1 MHSAIQRLRSALG
14 QAGAGLIGTRPPGYV
29 LQLGDSGFDVREFE
43 VLAAR
48 GRAAAQTGA
57 WAQAAGLLREAL
69 GLWRGEAL
77 ADVPS
82 QLLRQRE
89 VPPLEDLRLQVLG
102 TRIDADLA
110 LGRHGEVVAELRQL
124 VAAHPLWE
132 HFHAQLMLGLYRSGR
147 QGDALAAYQDVRRVL
162 AGELGVDPGPEL
174 RLLQQQILAA
184 DPALVLGNG
193 AATTSGPPAPATP
206 GPIVAG
212 TPGTSAPATPGPA
225 AAGTPGAPAP
235 HMPGQTAAPT
245 SGSTTAASPG
255 TPAPATPGTPAPAT
269 SRAPTRAAPGAAD
282 PPASR
287 LPGPTAPGM
296 LDPPATGT
304 LDPGAT
310 VTLGPDATGTPG
322 SGSWPADEPS
332 AGAAPSPVVPRQLPV
347 AARHFA
353 GRAGALAALAGV
365 AAEAGGADGTSRAM
379 VISVIEG
386 TAGIGKTAL
395 AVHFAQ
401 QVAGD
406 FPDGQLYVNLRGF
419 DPAGPPMPPGESIR
433 IFLDALGVRAAEL
446 PASLEAQ
453 AGLYR
458 SLLAGRR
465 MLVLLDNARD
475 AGQVR
480 PLLPGSPGCLV
491 LVTSRSQLTG
501 LAAAEGAMPLALDLL
516 THDEAHEL
524 LAARLGGDRLAADRA
539 AAQELIGLCARL
551 PLALAIA
558 AARAATQPALPLAA
572 LAAELRD
579 ATGRL
584 DALDAGDAA
593 ASVRAVFSWSYQQLD
608 PAAARMFRLLG
619 LHPGP
624 AIGAPAAAS
633 LAGLPLR
640 QARPVLA
647 ELTRANLLAEP
658 DPGRFT
664 FHDLLR
670 AYAAERA
677 QADEDDAERHA
688 AVQRMLDHYLHTAC
702 PAALLIHPTS
712 KTITPPPLQPGVEP
726 QRLPD
731 IGQAQAWFEAER
743 RVLMGVAAQA
753 LEAGFYAHAWQI
765 AWALGRFLDLLGHWD
780 DWGAAEQ
787 IALAAT
793 ERLGDRGAQ
802 AFAHW
807 QFGWARTRLGDPED
821 AYAHLEQA
829 LSIYTELGDRAGA
842 ADAHISFGVTL
853 EKQGRDADALS
864 HTRQALDLFTAAS
877 DRAGQALALNGI
889 GWLHIKLGDYRQ
901 ALISCGQALELFQEL
916 GYPRLEADIWDSLG
930 YAHHHLGEYAESAA
944 CYQRALGLYREIG
957 DRWAQAETL
966 GHIGDTRQAAG
977 QPNGARAAWEEALAI
992 FDNLHHPDAGQIRAK
1007 LAGLGAEPAT

>member
-1 MHSAIQRLRSALG
+1 VLVVDFGLLGPLTVSDGARPVAVSAPRQRVLLATLLLSAGRVVSVDTLAEVLWDGEPPAGARGAMHSAIQRLRSALG
-14 QAGAGLIGTRPPGYV
+14 PAGAGLIGTRPPGYV

-48 GRAAAQTGA
+48 GRAAAQAGA
-57 WAQAAGLLREAL
+57 WAQAAGLLRGAL

-89 VPPLEDLRLQVLG
+89 APPLEDLRLQVLG
-102 TRIDADLA
+102 ARIDADLA

-147 QGDALAAYQDVRRVL
+147 QGDALAAYQDARRVL
-162 AGELGVDPGPEL
+162 ASELGVDPGPEL

-184 DPALVLGNG
+184 G
-193 AATTSGPPAPATP
+193 
-206 GPIVAG
+206 
-212 TPGTSAPATPGPA
+212 SADGPGPA
-225 AAGTPGAPAP
+225 GPGAQ
-235 HMPGQTAAPT
+235 PGPDGATAM
-245 SGSTTAASPG
+245 
-255 TPAPATPGTPAPAT
+255 
-269 SRAPTRAAPGAAD
+269 RAP
-282 PPASR
+282 
-287 LPGPTAPGM
+287 
-296 LDPPATGT
+296 
-304 LDPGAT
+304 
-310 VTLGPDATGTPG
+310 
-322 SGSWPADEPS
+322 
-332 AGAAPSPVVPRQLPV
+332 VPRQLPV

-353 GRAGALAALAGV
+353 GRAGALAALAGL
-365 AAEAGGADGTSRAM
+365 AAEAGGADGASRAM

-395 AVHFAQ
+395 AVHFAH

-419 DPAGPPMPPGESIR
+419 DPAGPPMTPGEAIR
-433 IFLDALGVRAAEL
+433 IFLDALGVRAAQL

-453 AGLYR
+453 SGLYR

-480 PLLPGSPGCLV
+480 PLLPASPGCLV

-516 THDEAHEL
+516 TGDEAHEL
-524 LAARLGGDRLAADRA
+524 LAARLGGDRLAAEPA

-558 AARAATQPALPLAA
+558 AARAAAQPALPLGG
-572 LAAELRD
+572 LAGELRD
-579 ATGRL
+579 AGGRL

-608 PAAARMFRLLG
+608 AAAARMFRLLG

-624 AIGAPAAAS
+624 GIGAPAAAS
-633 LAGLPLR
+633 LAGLPPR
-640 QARPVLA
+640 QARAVLA
-647 ELTRANLLAEP
+647 ELTRAHLLAEQA
-658 DPGRFT
+658 PGRFA

-677 QADEDDAERHA
+677 QADEDDADRHA
-688 AVQRMLDHYLHTAC
+688 AIHRMLDHYLHTAH

-712 KTITPPPLQPGVEP
+712 RKITPPPLQPGVEP
-726 QRLPD
+726 QCLAD

-743 RVLMGVAAQA
+743 QALMGAATQA
-753 LEAGFYAHAWQI
+753 LEAAFYTHAWQI

-780 DWGAAEQ
+780 DWIAAEQ

-793 ERLGDRGAQ
+793 ERLGDRAAQ

-807 QFGWARTRLGDPED
+807 QFGYARARLGDHGD
-821 AYAHLEQA
+821 AHAHLEQA

-842 ADAHISFGVTL
+842 ADAHTALGVTL
-853 EKQGRDADALS
+853 EEQGRDADALG
-864 HTRQALDLFTAAS
+864 HTRQALELFTAAG

-901 ALISCGQALELFQEL
+901 ALTSCGQALELFQEL

-930 YAHHHLGEYAESAA
+930 YAHHHLGDHAESAA
-944 CYQRALGLYREIG
+944 CYQRALALYREIG
-957 DRWAQAETL
+957 DRYARAVTL
-966 GHIGDTRQAAG
+966 DHFGDTCHAAG
-977 QPNGARAAWEEALAI
+977 RPDEARAAWEEALAI
-992 FDNLHHPDAGQIRAK
+992 LDDLRHPDAGQVRAK
-1007 LAGLGAEPAT
+1007 LASLGAAPGS

>member
-1 MHSAIQRLRSALG
+1 VLVVDFGLLGPLTVSDGARPVAVSAPRQRVLLATLLLSAGRVVSVDTLAEVLWDGEPPAGARGAMHSAIQRLRSALG
-14 QAGAGLIGTRPPGYV
+14 PAGAGLIGTRPPGYV

-48 GRAAAQTGA
+48 GRAAAQAGA
-57 WAQAAGLLREAL
+57 WAQAAGLLRGAL

-89 VPPLEDLRLQVLG
+89 APPLEDLRLQVLG
-102 TRIDADLA
+102 ARIDADLA

-147 QGDALAAYQDVRRVL
+147 QGDALAAYQDARRVL
-162 AGELGVDPGPEL
+162 ASELGVDPGPEL

-184 DPALVLGNG
+184 G
-193 AATTSGPPAPATP
+193 
-206 GPIVAG
+206 
-212 TPGTSAPATPGPA
+212 SADGPGPA
-225 AAGTPGAPAP
+225 GPGAQ
-235 HMPGQTAAPT
+235 PGPDGATAM
-245 SGSTTAASPG
+245 
-255 TPAPATPGTPAPAT
+255 
-269 SRAPTRAAPGAAD
+269 RAP
-282 PPASR
+282 
-287 LPGPTAPGM
+287 
-296 LDPPATGT
+296 
-304 LDPGAT
+304 
-310 VTLGPDATGTPG
+310 
-322 SGSWPADEPS
+322 
-332 AGAAPSPVVPRQLPV
+332 VPRQLPV

-365 AAEAGGADGTSRAM
+365 AAEAGGADGASRAM

-395 AVHFAQ
+395 AVHFAH

-419 DPAGPPMPPGESIR
+419 DPAGPPMTPGEAIR
-433 IFLDALGVRAAEL
+433 IFLDALGVRAAQL

-453 AGLYR
+453 SGLYR

-480 PLLPGSPGCLV
+480 PLLPASPGCLV

-516 THDEAHEL
+516 TGDEAHEL
-524 LAARLGGDRLAADRA
+524 LAARLGGDRLAAEPV

-558 AARAATQPALPLAA
+558 AARAAAQPALPLGG
-572 LAAELRD
+572 LAGELRD
-579 ATGRL
+579 AGGRL

-608 PAAARMFRLLG
+608 AAAARMFRLLG

-624 AIGAPAAAS
+624 GIGAPAAAS
-633 LAGLPLR
+633 LAGLPPR
-640 QARPVLA
+640 QARAVLA
-647 ELTRANLLAEP
+647 ELTRAHLLAEQA
-658 DPGRFT
+658 PGRFA

-677 QADEDDAERHA
+677 QADEDDADRHA
-688 AVQRMLDHYLHTAC
+688 AIHRMLDHYLHTAH

-712 KTITPPPLQPGVEP
+712 RKITPPPLQPGVEP
-726 QRLPD
+726 QCLAD

-743 RVLMGVAAQA
+743 QALMGAATQA
-753 LEAGFYAHAWQI
+753 LEAAFYTHAWQI

-780 DWGAAEQ
+780 DWIAAEQ

-793 ERLGDRGAQ
+793 ERLGDRAAQ

-807 QFGWARTRLGDPED
+807 QFGYARARLGDHGD
-821 AYAHLEQA
+821 AHAHLEQA

-842 ADAHISFGVTL
+842 ADAHTALGVTL
-853 EKQGRDADALS
+853 EEQGRDADALG
-864 HTRQALDLFTAAS
+864 HTRQALELFAAAG

-901 ALISCGQALELFQEL
+901 ALTSCGQALELFQEL

-930 YAHHHLGEYAESAA
+930 YAHHHLGDHAESAA
-944 CYQRALGLYREIG
+944 CYQRALALYREIG
-957 DRWAQAETL
+957 DRYARAVTL
-966 GHIGDTRQAAG
+966 DHFGDTCHAAG
-977 QPNGARAAWEEALAI
+977 RPDEARAAWEEALAI
-992 FDNLHHPDAGQIRAK
+992 LDDLRHPDAGQVRAK
-1007 LAGLGAEPAT
+1007 LASLGAAPGS

>member
-1 MHSAIQRLRSALG
+1 VLVVDFGLLGPLTVSDGARPVAVSAPRQRVLLAALLLSAGRVVSVDTLAEVLWDGEPPAGARGAMHSAIQRLRSALG
-14 QAGAGLIGTRPPGYV
+14 PAGPGLIGTRPPGYV
-29 LQLGDSGFDVREFE
+29 LQLGDGGFDVREFG
-43 VLAAR
+43 VLAAQ
-48 GRAAAQTGA
+48 GRAAAQAGA

-77 ADVPS
+77 ADVRS

-102 TRIDADLA
+102 ARIDADLA
-110 LGRHGEVVAELRQL
+110 LGRHGEVVSELRQL

-184 DPALVLGNG
+184 DPGLVLTGNG
-193 AATTSGPPAPATP
+193 AAAP
-206 GPIVAG
+206 GPLDPSATD
-212 TPGTSAPATPGPA
+212 TPAPA
-225 AAGTPGAPAP
+225 AAG
-235 HMPGQTAAPT
+235 AA
-245 SGSTTAASPG
+245 GEAGRAASGP
-255 TPAPATPGTPAPAT
+255 
-269 SRAPTRAAPGAAD
+269 PGAAGRGTPD
-282 PPASR
+282 
-287 LPGPTAPGM
+287 GTAP
-296 LDPPATGT
+296 
-304 LDPGAT
+304 
-310 VTLGPDATGTPG
+310 GTPG
-322 SGSWPADEPS
+322 SVGRPADE
-332 AGAAPSPVVPRQLPV
+332 AGTEAARSPVVPRQLPV

-353 GRAGALAALAGV
+353 GRAGALTMLAGL
-365 AAEAGGADGTSRAM
+365 AAEAGGADGASRAM

-386 TAGIGKTAL
+386 TAGVGKTAL
-395 AVHFAQ
+395 AVHFAH

-419 DPAGPPMPPGESIR
+419 DPAGPPMTPGEAIR
-433 IFLDALGVRAAEL
+433 IFLDALGVRAAQL
-446 PASLEAQ
+446 PSSLEAQ

-480 PLLPGSPGCLV
+480 PLLPASPGCLV

-516 THDEAHEL
+516 TAGEAQEL
-524 LAARLGGDRLAADRA
+524 LAARLGGDRLAADPA
-539 AAQELIGLCARL
+539 AVQELIGLCARL

-558 AARAATQPALPLAA
+558 AARAATQPALPVAG

-579 ATGRL
+579 AGGRL
-584 DALDAGDAA
+584 DALDVGDAA

-608 PAAARMFRLLG
+608 AAAARMFRLLG

-624 AIGAPAAAS
+624 GIGAPAAAS
-633 LAGLPLR
+633 LAGLPPR
-640 QARPVLA
+640 QARAALA
-647 ELTRANLLAEP
+647 ALTRAHLLAEQA
-658 DPGRFT
+658 PGRFT

-677 QADEDDAERHA
+677 QADEGDAGRHA
-688 AVQRMLDHYLHTAC
+688 AVRRMLDHYLHTAC

-712 KTITPPPLQPGVEP
+712 RTVSPPPPQPDVAP
-726 QRLPD
+726 QRLAD

-743 RVLMGVAAQA
+743 QVLMGVATQA
-753 LEAGFYAHAWQI
+753 LEAGFYTHAWQI

-780 DWGAAEQ
+780 DWVAAER
-787 IALAAT
+787 IALTAT
-793 ERLGDRGAQ
+793 ERLGDRAAQ

-807 QFGWARTRLGDPED
+807 QFGYARARLGDPED
-821 AYAHLEQA
+821 AHAHLEQA
-829 LSIYTELGDRAGA
+829 LSTYTELGDRAGTA
-842 ADAHISFGVTL
+842 NVHISLGVTL
-853 EKQGRDADALS
+853 EQQGRDADALG
-864 HTRQALDLFTAAS
+864 HTRQALELFTAEG
-877 DRAGQALALNGI
+877 DRAGEALALNGI

-901 ALISCGQALELFQEL
+901 ALASCGQALELFQEL

-930 YAHHHLGEYAESAA
+930 YARHHLGDHAASAA

-966 GHIGDTRQAAG
+966 GHIGDTRYAAG
-977 QPNGARAAWEEALAI
+977 QPDEARVAWEEALAI
-992 FDNLHHPDAGQIRAK
+992 LDHLRHPDAGQIRAK
-1007 LAGLGAEPAT
+1007 LDGLGADPAT

>member
-1 MHSAIQRLRSALG
+1 MCPPPETATRPGSRIAVRPGAVAYRWLTDGSPHQVGYGSCSECDRDPLGAAAGTAPGRVLVVDFGLLGPLTVSDGARPVAVSAPRQRVLLATLLLNAGRVVGVDTLAEVLWDGEPPAGARGAMHSAIQRLRSALG
-14 QAGAGLIGTRPPGYV
+14 PAGAGLIGTRPPGYV

-48 GRAAAQTGA
+48 GRAAAQAGA
-57 WAQAAGLLREAL
+57 WEQAAGLLREAL

-89 VPPLEDLRLQVLG
+89 APPLEDLRLQVLG
-102 TRIDADLA
+102 ARIDADLA

-174 RLLQQQILAA
+174 KLLQQQILTA
-184 DPALVLGNG
+184 DPAP
-193 AATTSGPPAPATP
+193 GPPAAQP
-206 GPIVAG
+206 GPG
-212 TPGTSAPATPGPA
+212 DA
-225 AAGTPGAPAP
+225 AAMWA
-235 HMPGQTAAPT
+235 
-245 SGSTTAASPG
+245 
-255 TPAPATPGTPAPAT
+255 
-269 SRAPTRAAPGAAD
+269 
-282 PPASR
+282 
-287 LPGPTAPGM
+287 
-296 LDPPATGT
+296 
-304 LDPGAT
+304 
-310 VTLGPDATGTPG
+310 
-322 SGSWPADEPS
+322 
-332 AGAAPSPVVPRQLPV
+332 PVVPRQLPV

-353 GRAGALAALAGV
+353 GRAGALTALTAL
-365 AAEAGGADGTSRAM
+365 AAEAGGTDGASRAM
-379 VISVIEG
+379 VIAVIEG

-395 AVHFAQ
+395 AVHFAH

-419 DPAGPPMPPGESIR
+419 DPAGPPMTPGEAIR
-433 IFLDALGVRAAEL
+433 IFLDALGVRAAQL
-446 PASLEAQ
+446 PASLDAQ
-453 AGLYR
+453 TGLYR

-480 PLLPGSPGCLV
+480 PLLPASPGCLV

-501 LAAAEGAMPLALDLL
+501 LAAAEGAMPMALDLL
-516 THDEAHEL
+516 TGGEAHEL
-524 LAARLGGDRLAADRA
+524 LAVRLGDERLAAEPA
-539 AAQELIGLCARL
+539 AVQELIGLCARL

-558 AARAATQPALPLAA
+558 AARAASQPALPLAA

-579 ATGRL
+579 AGGRL
-584 DALDAGDAA
+584 DALDVGDTA

-608 PAAARMFRLLG
+608 AATARMFQLLG

-624 AIGAPAAAS
+624 GIGVPAAAS
-633 LAGLPLR
+633 LAGLPPR
-640 QARPVLA
+640 RARAVLA
-647 ELTRANLLAEP
+647 GLTRAHLLAEP
-658 DPGRFT
+658 APGRFA

-677 QADEDDAERHA
+677 QADEGDAERHA
-688 AVQRMLDHYLHTAC
+688 AVHRMLDHYLHTAC

-712 KTITPPPLQPGVEP
+712 RTITLPPLQPGVEP
-726 QRLPD
+726 QRLAD

-743 RVLMGVAAQA
+743 QVLMAAATQA
-753 LEAGFYAHAWQI
+753 LEEGLYTHAWQI

-780 DWGAAEQ
+780 DWVAAEQ
-787 IALAAT
+787 IALTAT
-793 ERLGDRGAQ
+793 QRLGDRAAQ

-807 QFGWARTRLGDPED
+807 QFGYARARLGDHED
-821 AYAHLEQA
+821 ARAHLERA
-829 LSIYTELGDRAGA
+829 LSIYTELGDGAGA
-842 ADAHISFGVTL
+842 AEAHISLGVTL
-853 EKQGRDADALS
+853 EEQGRDADALG
-864 HTRQALDLFTAAS
+864 HTRQALELFTAAG

-889 GWLHIKLGDYRQ
+889 GWLDIKLGDYRH
-901 ALISCGQALELFQEL
+901 ALISCGQALELFTEL
-916 GYPRLEADIWDSLG
+916 GYSRLEADIWDSLG
-930 YAHHHLGEYAESAA
+930 LAHHHLGDHSESAA

-966 GHIGDTRQAAG
+966 GHIGDTRLAAG
-977 QPNGARAAWEEALAI
+977 QPDEARAAWEEALAI
-992 FDNLHHPDAGQIRAK
+992 LDDLRHPGAGQVRAK
-1007 LAGLGAEPAT
+1007 LAGLGANPGT